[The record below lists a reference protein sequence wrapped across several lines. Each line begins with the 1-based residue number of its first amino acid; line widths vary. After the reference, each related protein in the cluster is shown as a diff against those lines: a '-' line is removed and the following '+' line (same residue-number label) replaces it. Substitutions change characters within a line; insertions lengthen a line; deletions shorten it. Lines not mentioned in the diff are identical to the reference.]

1 MQPYF
6 LRTIGY
12 LAFFLLFVFPSV
24 LQAAPVIRTGDT
36 ISLKEDQSIPGDF
49 YTFGGSVTNAA
60 RVGGDTY
67 VIAGTVTQNGDIT
80 ADLSGLVGQ
89 LEVHAP
95 VGDDV
100 RIAGGRVVIASKVA
114 GDVVMVGGEL
124 VITSTAEIEGDVL
137 FYGGVLSIEGT
148 VKGSVLARAETI
160 RVDARIGKDI
170 SVTAANELVLG
181 AHADV
186 GGNVRYTSS
195 KEAMRAIDSVVVG
208 SITRDDTFPLTKQS
222 SGPSLMPLL
231 MLLFAGLVGR
241 FVFNAHITQVLERTN
256 SSFGHAALTGFAVV
270 ILVPVA
276 ILLLLVSILG
286 IIPGLLL
293 LFWYLLSVGVACA
306 LSGMFLGGFL
316 SKYVT
321 STASYSPLWITLGT
335 TLFYALTFLPVV
347 GHILTLVVVLMVLG
361 GFATRAYEHY
371 R

>member
-186 GGNVRYTSS
+186 SRGWLHHT
-195 KEAMRAIDSVVVG
+195 
-208 SITRDDTFPLTKQS
+208 
-222 SGPSLMPLL
+222 
-231 MLLFAGLVGR
+231 
-241 FVFNAHITQVLERTN
+241 
-256 SSFGHAALTGFAVV
+256 
-270 ILVPVA
+270 
-276 ILLLLVSILG
+276 
-286 IIPGLLL
+286 
-293 LFWYLLSVGVACA
+293 
-306 LSGMFLGGFL
+306 
-316 SKYVT
+316 
-321 STASYSPLWITLGT
+321 
-335 TLFYALTFLPVV
+335 
-347 GHILTLVVVLMVLG
+347 
-361 GFATRAYEHY
+361 
-371 R
+371 